1 MEKPYDKIIEN
12 YKIKYNAM
20 VDSEFDLN
28 KSDMNWVTIFRDSLL
43 LLNEKNISIED
54 AIEYLSNEI
63 ESSANKEKLK
73 YRSGQ

>member
-12 YKIKYNAM
+12 YKINYNAM
-20 VDSEFDLN
+20 VDSELDLN

-63 ESSANKEKLK
+63 EASANKEKLK